1 MKRKKINDIRKK
13 LDVLDSNILNLIK
26 KRTLLVDDV
35 LKTKKYKNQII
46 DKKRITAILKKIK
59 STSIKKG
66 IDTKISVYIWKSM
79 IRAFINYEFRKFKK
93 K

>member
-13 LDVLDSNILNLIK
+13 LDVLDTNILNLIK